1 MCEGVFAPLQDSL
14 LVKGISYNLFI
25 FSEEKNK
32 EWSIDADMLFI
43 DGSTE
48 DEIASCNGM

>member
-1 MCEGVFAPLQDSL
+1 VFSLRWFFSFFRACERVFAPLQDGL

-32 EWSIDADMLFI
+32 E
-43 DGSTE
+43 
-48 DEIASCNGM
+48 